1 MMPTGK
7 GIQGFMYL
15 QIAQPRQL
23 AEIKGIG
30 IDIAPVS
37 KIASLV
43 SRYNSE
49 TLTLLFTPREIEQCQ
64 SAPYPNRYYAVCF
77 AAKEAVGKALGTGLV
92 DINWNEI
99 ESIISQ
105 SELTI
110 KLRGAAKQKA
120 LQCGVKAWLATWCYW
135 DDYVMVH
142 VLSKGEHV

>member
-1 MMPTGK
+1 MRPSGK
-7 GIQGFMYL
+7 GIQSFMYL
-15 QIAQPRQL
+15 QLAQPRQ

-49 TLTLLFTPREIEQCQ
+49 LTLLFTPREIEQCQ
-64 SAPYPNRYYAVCF
+64 SALHPSRYYAVCF
-77 AAKEAVGKALGTGLV
+77 SAKEAVGKALGTGLI

-99 ESIISQ
+99 ESTISQ
-105 SELTI
+105 SGLTI
-110 KLRGAAKQKA
+110 KLCGAAKQKA

-142 VLSKGEHV
+142 VLSKGEQA

>member
-1 MMPTGK
+1 
-7 GIQGFMYL
+7 MYL
-15 QIAQPRQL
+15 QVAQPRL

-30 IDIAPVS
+30 IDIAPIS

-43 SRYNSE
+43 NRYNSE
-49 TLTLLFTPREIEQCQ
+49 LTLLFTPGEIEQCQ
-64 SAPYPNRYYAVCF
+64 SAPYPSRYYAVCF

-99 ESIISQ
+99 ESTISQ

-110 KLRGAAKQKA
+110 ELRGAARQKA
-120 LQCGVKAWLATWCYW
+120 LHSGVKAWLATWCYW

-142 VLSKGEHV
+142 VLSKGE

>member
-1 MMPTGK
+1 
-7 GIQGFMYL
+7 MYL
-15 QIAQPRQL
+15 QLAQPKL
-23 AEIKGIG
+23 AEVKGIG
-30 IDIAPVS
+30 IDIASIS

-49 TLTLLFTPREIEQCQ
+49 TLTLLFTPDEIEQCQ
-64 SAPYPNRYYAVCF
+64 SAPHPNRYYAVCF
-77 AAKEAVGKALGTGLV
+77 SAKEAVGKALGTGLV

-99 ESIISQ
+99 ETVIVQ
-105 SELTI
+105 SGLTI

-142 VLSKGEHV
+142 VLSKGEQA

>member
-1 MMPTGK
+1 
-7 GIQGFMYL
+7 MYL
-15 QIAQPRQL
+15 QLAQPRQ

-49 TLTLLFTPREIEQCQ
+49 LTLLFTPREIEQCQ
-64 SAPYPNRYYAVCF
+64 SAPHPSRYYAVCF
-77 AAKEAVGKALGTGLV
+77 SAKEAVGKALGTGLV

-99 ESIISQ
+99 ESTISQ
-105 SELTI
+105 SGLTI

-142 VLSKGEHV
+142 VLSKGEQA